1 MTIQC
6 SGKMS
11 SSKTSMKG
19 KKHITNALDIQT
31 MVHLAAKSMAP
42 VWPLKTFI
50 ACNSLQGFESQPF
63 DVALAEAQ
71 FLFGRRPIDYQDI
84 NRETI
89 KWCGAY
95 FDEGQSV
102 IDIPT
107 GDTGFYSTFKD
118 LSKYDKIL
126 HQGSKQN
133 KQWLTQLPDNAEDA
147 IIQCLEYLQISNEE
161 HLSFLK
167 ISLAQL
173 PGWSGYIK
181 WRTEWQNTS
190 SQLDKHSNILIDFMA
205 VRLIIT
211 VLINPEINFSKSTSN
226 NAQMHQHP
234 IIDNIKKPEEDYK
247 SHLIPPLLTAA
258 KTMKPLATQSAEVQ
272 LVFCIDVRSE
282 PFRRQ
287 IESFGPYETLGFA
300 GFFGL
305 PIRLHDYNSGS
316 VTDSCPVLLKPRYDI
331 HDCPNEEN
339 TSAEKK
345 HAQGKKI
352 LNSLTDVYQQLKYNF
367 ATPFA
372 LVETLGAWCGLL
384 MLSKTIKPMLTIS
397 TLNKWTEKIMPT
409 VQTKPLVDMT
419 STDSS
424 NGISPADQALYA
436 EAVLRIMGLTEHFG
450 KFVIFCGHGS
460 STQNNPYASGLDCG
474 ACGGNHGGGNAKV
487 LAAIL
492 NKKSIR
498 ASLSERGIHIPLD
511 TQFLAAEHNTTT
523 DDMLIFKDNKPALLH
538 EKVLYRLQENLIKAK
553 AKNAALRVKYFDLG
567 SPVNPVEETC
577 KRSQDWSEV
586 RPEWGLARNAAFIIG
601 PRKLTQDLDLEGRC
615 FLHSYDWVKDKQLTS
630 LETILTAPMVVAEWI
645 NTQYLF
651 STIDNVTYGSGSKVT
666 HNVTGKI
673 GVMQG
678 NGSDLMHGL
687 PLQSV
692 KASDTLNFHQPQR
705 LLTVIYAPR
714 ENVSRII
721 NRQEILKTL
730 FFNAWV
736 HLIVIEPTENKAYQL
751 QTTGEW
757 YLMTNIGEKNG
768 FNS

>member
-1 MTIQC
+1 MT
-6 SGKMS
+6 GKRNLS
-11 SSKTSMKG
+11 S
-19 KKHITNALDIQT
+19 ALDIQT
-31 MVHLAAKSMAP
+31 MVHLAAKSIAP

-63 DVALAEAQ
+63 DIALAEAQ
-71 FLFGRRPIDYQDI
+71 FLFERRPLDYQHI

-89 KWCGAY
+89 KWCGSY
-95 FDEGQSV
+95 FDEGQRV
-102 IDIPT
+102 IEMPVD
-107 GDTGFYSTFKD
+107 GSGFYSTFKD
-118 LSKYDKIL
+118 LSKYDKML
-126 HQGSKQN
+126 TKGSRKN
-133 KQWLTQLPDNAEDA
+133 KQWLNQLPDNAEDA
-147 IIQCLEYLQISNEE
+147 IIQCLESLQIPSED

-167 ISLAQL
+167 TSFAQL
-173 PGWSGYIK
+173 SGWSGYMK
-181 WRTEWQNTS
+181 WRTEWQSASN
-190 SQLDKHSNILIDFMA
+190 QLDKQSNMLVDFTA

-211 VLINPEINFSKSTSN
+211 VLLHPDINASQSTFSIEKV
-226 NAQMHQHP
+226 HQHP
-234 IIDNIKKPEEDYK
+234 MIDNIKKLEEDYK
-247 SHLIPPLLTAA
+247 SHLIPTLLNKA
-258 KTMKPLATQSAEVQ
+258 KTMQPFATKSAEVQ

-282 PFRRQ
+282 PFRRHL
-287 IESFGPYETLGFA
+287 ESLGPYETFGFA

-305 PIRLHDYNSGS
+305 PIRLHDYNSGKI
-316 VTDSCPVLLKPRYDI
+316 TDSCPVLLKPRYDI
-331 HDCPNEEN
+331 HDCPSEKNSC
-339 TSAEKK
+339 TEKK
-345 HAQGKKI
+345 HEQGKKV
-352 LNSLTDVYQQLKYNF
+352 LNGLTDIYQQLKYNF

-384 MLSKTIKPMLTIS
+384 MLSKTIKPMLTMS
-397 TLNKWTEKIMPT
+397 TLNRWVEKIKPT
-409 VQTKPLVDMT
+409 VRTKPLVDMT

-436 EAVLRIMGLTEHFG
+436 EAVLRIMGLTEHFA

-474 ACGGNHGGGNAKV
+474 ACGGNHGGGNANV

-492 NKKSIR
+492 NKESIR
-498 ASLSERGIHIPLD
+498 VSLSNRGIRIPQD

-523 DDMLIFKDNKPALLH
+523 DDMLIFEDNMLPLPHENVLSLL
-538 EKVLYRLQENLIKAK
+538 KENLIKTK
-553 AKNAALRVKYFDLG
+553 AKNAASRMHYFDVD
-567 SPVNPVEETC
+567 SQVNPIKETGR
-577 KRSQDWSEV
+577 RSQDWAEV

-601 PRKLTQDLDLEGRC
+601 PRQLTQSLDLEGRC
-615 FLHSYDWVKDKQLTS
+615 FLHSYDWVKDDELTA

-651 STIDNVTYGSGSKVT
+651 STIDNVTYGSGSKIT

-692 KASDTLNFHQPQR
+692 KATDALNVHQPQR

-714 ENVSRII
+714 ERVSMII
-721 NRQEILKTL
+721 ARQEILKTL

-736 HLIVIEPTENKAYQL
+736 HLIVIEPIENKAYQL

-768 FNS
+768 FN

>member
-6 SGKMS
+6 SEKMS
-11 SSKTSMKG
+11 SSETTMTG
-19 KKHITNALDIQT
+19 TKHLSSALDIQT
-31 MVHLAAKSMAP
+31 MVHLAAKSIAP

-50 ACNSLQGFESQPF
+50 ACNSLQGFESQSF
-63 DVALAEAQ
+63 DIALAEAQ
-71 FLFGRRPIDYQDI
+71 FLFENRPLDYQHI

-89 KWCGAY
+89 KWCGTY

-102 IDIPT
+102 IDMPV
-107 GDTGFYSTFKD
+107 DARGFYSAFKD
-118 LSKYDKIL
+118 LSRYDRML
-126 HQGSKQN
+126 TQGSNKN
-133 KQWLTQLPDNAEDA
+133 KQWLNQLPDNAEDA
-147 IIQCLEYLQISNEE
+147 IIQCLKSLEVSDEE

-167 ISLAQL
+167 KSFAQL
-173 PGWSGYIK
+173 SGWSGYMK
-181 WRTEWQNTS
+181 WRTEWQDTPS
-190 SQLDKHSNILIDFMA
+190 HLDKNSSILVDFMA

-211 VLINPEINFSKSTSN
+211 VLLHPKINFPQSTFSN
-226 NAQMHQHP
+226 EKTHQHP
-234 IIDNIKKPEEDYK
+234 MIETIKQLEKNYQ
-247 SHLIPPLLTAA
+247 SHLIPSLLTEA
-258 KTMKPLATQSAEVQ
+258 KSLNTLAKKSAEVQ

-282 PFRRQ
+282 PFRRHL
-287 IESFGPYETLGFA
+287 ESLGPYETLGFA

-305 PIRLHDYNSGS
+305 PIRLHDYNSGK

-331 HDCPNEEN
+331 HDCPSNNN
-339 TSAEKK
+339 TCAEKQ
-345 HAQGKKI
+345 HDQGKKM
-352 LNSLTDVYQQLKYNF
+352 LTGLKDVYQQLKYNF

-397 TLNKWTEKIMPT
+397 TLNQWSEKIMPT
-409 VQTKPLVDMT
+409 LTTKPLVDMT

-492 NKKSIR
+492 NKASIR
-498 ASLSERGIHIPLD
+498 ASLSERGIHIPHD

-523 DDMLIFKDNKPALLH
+523 DEMLIFENKVPRMLH
-538 EKVLYRLQENLIKAK
+538 EKVLRLLQENLIKAK
-553 AKNAALRVKYFDLG
+553 AKNAASRVNHFDVG
-567 SPVNPVEETC
+567 GQVNPIEETGR
-577 KRSQDWSEV
+577 RSQDWSEV

-615 FLHSYDWVKDKQLTS
+615 FLHSYDWAQDEQLTS

-692 KASDTLNFHQPQR
+692 KATDALNFHQPQR

-714 ENVSRII
+714 ANVSMII

-757 YLMTNIGEKNG
+757 YLMTNIGEENE
-768 FNS
+768 FN

>member
-6 SGKMS
+6 SETMS
-11 SSKTSMKG
+11 STKITMIG
-19 KKHITNALDIQT
+19 KKQVSSALDIQT
-31 MVHLAAKSMAP
+31 MVHLAAKSIAP

-63 DVALAEAQ
+63 DIALTEAQ
-71 FLFGRRPIDYQDI
+71 FLFESRPLDYQHI

-95 FDEGQSV
+95 FDEGQRV
-102 IDIPT
+102 IDMPV
-107 GDTGFYSTFKD
+107 GARSFYLAFKA
-118 LSKYDKIL
+118 LSQYDRAL

-133 KQWLTQLPDNAEDA
+133 KRWLNQLPENAEDA
-147 IIQCLEYLQISNEE
+147 IIQCLESLQVSDED

-173 PGWSGYIK
+173 SGWSGYIK
-181 WRTEWQNTS
+181 WRTEWQSTS
-190 SQLDKHSNILIDFMA
+190 NHLDKHSNMLIDFIA

-211 VLINPEINFSKSTSN
+211 VLLHPEINFSKNTLN
-226 NAQMHQHP
+226 QEKAPQHP
-234 IIDNIKKPEEDYK
+234 MIDNIKKLEENYK
-247 SHLIPPLLTAA
+247 SHLIPTLLTKA
-258 KTMKPLATQSAEVQ
+258 TIMNTLAPKSAEVQ

-282 PFRRQ
+282 PFRRHL
-287 IESFGPYETLGFA
+287 ESLGPYETFGFA

-305 PIRLHDYNSGS
+305 PIRLYDYNSGK

-331 HDCPNEEN
+331 HDCPSEEN
-339 TSAEKK
+339 TCAEKK
-345 HAQGKKI
+345 HEQGKKI
-352 LNSLTDVYQQLKYNF
+352 LNGLTNIYQQLKYNF

-397 TLNKWTEKIMPT
+397 TLNQWIEKIMPT
-409 VQTKPLVDMT
+409 VTTKPLVDMT

-436 EAVLRIMGLTEHFG
+436 EAVLRIMGLTKNFG

-492 NKKSIR
+492 NKESIR
-498 ASLSERGIHIPLD
+498 AALAQRDIHIPQD

-523 DDMLIFKDNKPALLH
+523 DEMLIFEDNATPLPY
-538 EKVLYRLQENLIKAK
+538 EKVLRLLQENLIRAK
-553 AKNAALRVKYFDLG
+553 AKNTASRVHHFDVDG
-567 SPVNPVEETC
+567 QVNSIQETGR
-577 KRSQDWSEV
+577 RSQDWSEV

-601 PRKLTQDLDLEGRC
+601 PRKLTQALDLEGRC
-615 FLHSYDWVKDKQLTS
+615 FLHSYDWAQDEQLTS

-692 KASDTLNFHQPQR
+692 KSTDTINFHQPQR

-714 ENVSRII
+714 ANVSTII

-757 YLMTNIGEKNG
+757 YLTTNIGEKNG
-768 FNS
+768 HN

>member
-6 SGKMS
+6 K
-11 SSKTSMKG
+11 
-19 KKHITNALDIQT
+19 A
-31 MVHLAAKSMAP
+31 MVHLAAKSIAP

-50 ACNSLQGFESQPF
+50 ACNSLQGLESKPF
-63 DVALAEAQ
+63 DEALNEAQ
-71 FLFGRRPIDYQDI
+71 CFFEQPDHEYQHI

-95 FDEGQSV
+95 FDNGQS
-102 IDIPT
+102 IIEITRDNK
-107 GDTGFYSTFKD
+107 GLYATFKE
-118 LSKYDKIL
+118 LSKYDKML

-133 KQWLTQLPDNAEDA
+133 KQWLMQLPNHAEAA
-147 IIQCLEYLQISNEE
+147 IEQCLE
-161 HLSFLK
+161 FLK
-167 ISLAQL
+167 ISDEEQLPFLKKSLAQL

-181 WRTEWQNTS
+181 WQTEWQNTS
-190 SQLDKHSNILIDFMA
+190 HHSGKHANILVDFIA
-205 VRLIIT
+205 IRLIIT
-211 VLINPEINFSKSTSN
+211 VLLNPKINWSKSIVN
-226 NAQMHQHP
+226 NKKVRKHP
-234 IIDNIKKPEEDYK
+234 IIERIKKLEENYK
-247 SHLIPPLLTAA
+247 WHLIRPLLTQA
-258 KTMKPLATQSAEVQ
+258 KTMKTLSQTSPDVQ

-282 PFRRQ
+282 PLRRHL
-287 IESFGPYETLGFA
+287 ESLGHYETLGFA

-305 PIRLHDYNSGS
+305 PLRLHDYNSGK

-331 HDCPNEEN
+331 HDHPNHKH
-339 TSAEKK
+339 SCSEKQ
-345 HAQGKKI
+345 HAQGKKF
-352 LNSLTDVYQQLKYNF
+352 LNGLTDLYQQLKYNF

-384 MLSKTIKPMLTIS
+384 MLFKTMQPTLTLSII
-397 TLNKWTEKIMPT
+397 NKWIEKIRPT
-409 VQTKPLVDMT
+409 VATTPMVDMT
-419 STDSS
+419 ATDSR
-424 NGISPADQALYA
+424 NGISPADQAFYA
-436 EAVLRIMGLTEHFG
+436 EAVLRIMGLTENFG

-474 ACGGNHGGGNAKV
+474 ACGGNHGGGNAKA

-492 NKKSIR
+492 NKKSIQI
-498 ASLSERGIHIPLD
+498 ALYARGIIIPHD

-523 DDMLIFKDNKPALLH
+523 DDVLIFEDSKQTTLH
-538 EKVLYRLQENLIKAK
+538 KEILQELQDNLKMAK
-553 AKNAALRVKYFDLG
+553 AKNTTSRISHFGV
-567 SPVNPVEETC
+567 SNRTNPVEETTR
-577 KRSQDWSEV
+577 RSQDWSEV

-601 PRKLTQDLDLEGRC
+601 PRRLTKALDLEGRC
-615 FLHSYDWVKDKQLTS
+615 FLHSYNWVKDEQLTA

-678 NGSDLMHGL
+678 NSSDLMHGL

-692 KASDTLNFHQPQR
+692 NSTDVMNYHQPQR

-714 ENVSRII
+714 KNVSEII

-730 FFNAWV
+730 FFNSWV
-736 HLIVIEPTENKAYQL
+736 HVIVIEPTENQAYQL

-757 YLMTNIGEKNG
+757 YLLTNIGEKNE
-768 FNS
+768 FN

>member
-6 SGKMS
+6 SEKMS
-11 SSKTSMKG
+11 SSKTTMTG
-19 KKHITNALDIQT
+19 IKHISSTLDIQT
-31 MVHLAAKSMAP
+31 MVHLAAKSIAP

-50 ACNSLQGFESQPF
+50 ACNPLQGLESRPF
-63 DVALAEAQ
+63 DSALEEAQ
-71 FLFGRRPIDYQDI
+71 FLFESRHLDYQHI

-89 KWCGAY
+89 KWCASY

-102 IDIPT
+102 IDMPV
-107 GDTGFYSTFKD
+107 GDRGFYSAFKD
-118 LSKYDKIL
+118 LSKYDRML
-126 HQGSKQN
+126 TQGSKQN
-133 KQWLTQLPDNAEDA
+133 KQFLNQLPDNPEDA
-147 IIQCLEYLQISNEE
+147 IIQCLEALEVSDEE

-167 ISLAQL
+167 KSLAQL
-173 PGWSGYIK
+173 PGWSGYMK
-181 WRTEWQNTS
+181 WRTEWQSTS
-190 SQLDKHSNILIDFMA
+190 NKSDKHSNMLIDFMA

-211 VLINPEINFSKSTSN
+211 VLLHPEINFTKNTFSHEKT
-226 NAQMHQHP
+226 HQYP
-234 IIDNIKKPEEDYK
+234 IIENIKQLEENYK
-247 SHLIPPLLTAA
+247 RHLIPSLLTEA
-258 KTMKPLATQSAEVQ
+258 KTIKPFATKSAEVQ

-282 PFRRQ
+282 PFRRHL
-287 IESFGPYETLGFA
+287 ESLGPYETFGFA

-305 PIRLHDYNSGS
+305 PVRLHDYNSGKT
-316 VTDSCPVLLKPRYDI
+316 TDSCPVLLKPRFDI
-331 HDCPNEEN
+331 YDCPSDKN
-339 TSAEKK
+339 TCAEKQ
-345 HAQGKKI
+345 HEQGKKM
-352 LNSLTDVYQQLKYNF
+352 LNGLKDIYQQLKYNF

-397 TLNKWTEKIMPT
+397 TLNKWIEKIMPT
-409 VQTKPLVDMT
+409 LKTKPLVDMT
-419 STDSS
+419 VTDSS
-424 NGISPADQALYA
+424 NGISPADQMLYA

-450 KFVIFCGHGS
+450 KLVIFCGHGS

-492 NKKSIR
+492 NKESIR
-498 ASLSERGIHIPLD
+498 AALALRGIHIPQD
-511 TQFLAAEHNTTT
+511 TRFLAAEHNTTT
-523 DDMLIFKDNKPALLH
+523 DEMLIFEDNVSPLMH
-538 EKVLYRLQENLIKAK
+538 EKVLHLLQENLIKAK
-553 AKNAALRVKYFDLG
+553 EKTAASRVTHFDVG
-567 SPVNPVEETC
+567 AQVNPIEETGR
-577 KRSQDWSEV
+577 RSQDWSEV

-601 PRKLTQDLDLEGRC
+601 PRKLTQALDLEGRC
-615 FLHSYDWVKDKQLTS
+615 FLHSYDWAQDEQLTS

-651 STIDNVTYGSGSKVT
+651 STMDNVLYGSGSKVT

-692 KASDTLNFHQPQR
+692 KSTDALNFHQPQR

-714 ENVSRII
+714 EKVSMII
-721 NRQEILKTL
+721 NRQDILKTL

-757 YLMTNIGEKNG
+757 CLMTNKGEKNG
-768 FNS
+768 FN

>member
-6 SGKMS
+6 SEKMNS
-11 SSKTSMKG
+11 KKITMKSKKHTSKT
-19 KKHITNALDIQT
+19 LDIKAT
-31 MVHLAAKSMAP
+31 VHLAAKSIAP

-63 DVALAEAQ
+63 DIALAEAQ
-71 FLFGRRPIDYQDI
+71 FLFENRPLDYQDI

-89 KWCGAY
+89 KWCGTY
-95 FDEGQSV
+95 FDEGQKV
-102 IDIPT
+102 IDMPI
-107 GDTGFYSTFKD
+107 GDKGFYSAFKE
-118 LSKYDKIL
+118 LCKYDKIL
-126 HQGSKQN
+126 TKGSIQN
-133 KQWLTQLPDNAEDA
+133 KQWLNQLPENAEDA
-147 IIQCLEYLQISNEE
+147 IIQCLEYLQVSDAECLE
-161 HLSFLK
+161 FLK
-167 ISLAQL
+167 KSLAQL
-173 PGWSGYIK
+173 SGWSGYLK
-181 WRTEWQNTS
+181 WRAEWQNTANN
-190 SQLDKHSNILIDFMA
+190 LDKNSNMLIDFMA

-211 VLINPEINFSKSTSN
+211 VLLQPEINFAKSTISCDKS
-226 NAQMHQHP
+226 HKHP
-234 IIDNIKKPEEDYK
+234 MIDNIKQLEENYK
-247 SHLIPPLLTAA
+247 SHLIPSLLTKA
-258 KTMKPLATQSAEVQ
+258 KTIHLLDQKSADVQ

-282 PFRRQ
+282 PFRRHL
-287 IESFGPYETLGFA
+287 ESLGPYETFGFA
-300 GFFGL
+300 GFFGV
-305 PIRLHDYNSGS
+305 PIRLHDYNSGK

-331 HDCPNEEN
+331 HDCPSDDN
-339 TSAEKK
+339 ACVEKE
-345 HAQGKKI
+345 HEQGKKM
-352 LNSLTDVYQQLKYNF
+352 LSGLTNIYQQLKYNF

-372 LVETLGAWCGLL
+372 LVETLGAWCGLY
-384 MLSKTIKPMLTIS
+384 MLSKTIKPKLTIS
-397 TLNKWTEKIMPT
+397 TRNKWIEKIMPT
-409 VQTKPLVDMT
+409 VRTKPIVDMT
-419 STDSS
+419 SKDSS

-436 EAVLRIMGLTEHFG
+436 ETVLRIMGLTKYFG

-487 LAAIL
+487 LATIL

-498 ASLSERGIHIPLD
+498 ASLALRGIHIPQE

-523 DDMLIFKDNKPALLH
+523 DEVLIFEDKMQSLLH
-538 EKVLYRLQENLIKAK
+538 EKVLRQLQENLIEAK
-553 AKNAALRVKYFDLG
+553 AKNAASRVTDFDLSG
-567 SPVNPVEETC
+567 KVNPIEETNR
-577 KRSQDWSEV
+577 RSQDWSEV
-586 RPEWGLARNAAFIIG
+586 RPEWGLARNAAFIVG
-601 PRKLTQDLDLEGRC
+601 PRELTEAFDLEGRC
-615 FLHSYDWVKDKQLTS
+615 FLHSYDWTQDEQLTS

-673 GVMQG
+673 GIMQG

-692 KASDTLNFHQPQR
+692 KATDELNFHKPQR

-714 ENVSRII
+714 ENVSMII

-730 FFNAWV
+730 FFNSWV

-757 YLMTNIGEKNG
+757 SL
-768 FNS
+768 F

>member
-1 MTIQC
+1 MTVQC
-6 SGKMS
+6 SETMSYSKKTMTGKQHLS
-11 SSKTSMKG
+11 S
-19 KKHITNALDIQT
+19 ALDIQT
-31 MVHLAAKSMAP
+31 MVHLAAKSIAP

-63 DVALAEAQ
+63 DIALAEAHY
-71 FLFGRRPIDYQDI
+71 LFESCPLDYQHI

-89 KWCGAY
+89 KWCGSY
-95 FDEGQSV
+95 FDEGQRV
-102 IDIPT
+102 IEMPV
-107 GDTGFYSTFKD
+107 GARRFYSAFKD
-118 LSKYDKIL
+118 LSKYDKML
-126 HQGSKQN
+126 HQGSKKN
-133 KQWLTQLPDNAEDA
+133 KQWLNQLPDKAEDA
-147 IIQCLEYLQISNEE
+147 IIQCLESLQISNEE
-161 HLSFLK
+161 QLAFLK
-167 ISLAQL
+167 KSLAQL
-173 PGWSGYIK
+173 SGWSGYMK
-181 WRTEWQNTS
+181 WQTQWQSTS
-190 SQLDKHSNILIDFMA
+190 NPSGKQSTMLIDFMA

-211 VLINPEINFSKSTSN
+211 VLLHPEINVAKRTGSLEKT
-226 NAQMHQHP
+226 HQHP
-234 IIDNIKKPEEDYK
+234 IINNIKKLEENYQ
-247 SHLIPPLLTAA
+247 SHLMPSLLNEA
-258 KTMKPLATQSAEVQ
+258 KKMNTFIQQSADVQ

-282 PFRRQ
+282 PFRRHL
-287 IESFGPYETLGFA
+287 ESLGPYETLGFA

-305 PIRLHDYNSGS
+305 PIRLHDYNSGK
-316 VTDSCPVLLKPRYDI
+316 VADSCPVLLKPRYDI
-331 HDCPNEEN
+331 HDCPNDEHGC
-339 TSAEKK
+339 AEKQ
-345 HAQGKKI
+345 HEQGKKI
-352 LNSLTDVYQQLKYNF
+352 LDGLTNVYQQLKYNF

-397 TLNKWTEKIMPT
+397 AINRWIEKIKPT
-409 VQTKPLVDMT
+409 VTTDLFIDMT

-424 NGISPADQALYA
+424 NGISPAEQALYA

-474 ACGGNHGGGNAKV
+474 ACGGNPGGGNAKV

-492 NKKSIR
+492 NKASIR
-498 ASLSERGIHIPLD
+498 AALSERGIYIPQD

-523 DDMLIFKDNKPALLH
+523 DDMRIFADNAPPLLH
-538 EKVLYRLQENLIKAK
+538 KKILHALQENLVKAK
-553 AKNAALRVKYFDLG
+553 TNNAASRVTHFNVSG
-567 SPVNPVEETC
+567 QVNPIEETGR
-577 KRSQDWSEV
+577 RSQDWSEV

-601 PRKLTQDLDLEGRC
+601 PRKLTQALDLEGRC
-615 FLHSYDWVKDKQLTS
+615 FLHSYDWTKDEQLTA

-651 STIDNVTYGSGSKVT
+651 STIDNVNYGSGSKVT

-692 KASDTLNFHQPQR
+692 KATDALNFHQPQR

-714 ENVSRII
+714 ENVSMII
-721 NRQEILKTL
+721 HRQEILKTL
-730 FFNAWV
+730 FFNEWV

-768 FNS
+768 FN

>member
-1 MTIQC
+1 MTIQ
-6 SGKMS
+6 SSEKMS
-11 SSKTSMKG
+11 SSKTTMTG
-19 KKHITNALDIQT
+19 KKHISSSLDIQT
-31 MVHLAAKSMAP
+31 MVHLAAKSIAP

-50 ACNSLQGFESQPF
+50 ACNSLQGFESQSF
-63 DVALAEAQ
+63 DSALTEAQ
-71 FLFGRRPIDYQDI
+71 SLFENCPIDYQHI

-89 KWCGAY
+89 KWCGTY

-102 IDIPT
+102 IDMPV
-107 GDTGFYSTFKD
+107 GDRGFYSAFKD
-118 LSKYDKIL
+118 LSKYDRML
-126 HQGSKQN
+126 HQGSKKN
-133 KQWLTQLPDNAEDA
+133 KQWLNQLPDNAEDA
-147 IIQCLEYLQISNEE
+147 IIQCLESLQVSDEE

-167 ISLAQL
+167 KSLAQL
-173 PGWSGYIK
+173 SGWSGYMK
-181 WRTEWQNTS
+181 WRTEWKDNS
-190 SQLDKHSNILIDFMA
+190 NHLDKNSNMLIDFMA

-211 VLINPEINFSKSTSN
+211 VLLHPEINFAKSTFSN
-226 NAQMHQHP
+226 DKTHKHP
-234 IIDNIKKPEEDYK
+234 MIDNIKQLEENYK
-247 SHLIPPLLTAA
+247 SHLIPSLLNEA
-258 KTMKPLATQSAEVQ
+258 KSINIVAKESLEAQ

-282 PFRRQ
+282 PFRRHL
-287 IESFGPYETLGFA
+287 ESLGPYETLGFA

-305 PIRLHDYNSGS
+305 PIRLHDYNSGK

-331 HDCPNEEN
+331 HDCPSEKN
-339 TSAEKK
+339 TCAEKQ
-345 HAQGKKI
+345 HEQGKKI
-352 LNSLTDVYQQLKYNF
+352 LNGLTDIYQQLKYNF

-384 MLSKTIKPMLTIS
+384 MLSKTIKPMMTIS
-397 TLNKWTEKIMPT
+397 TLNKWIEKIMPT
-409 VQTKPLVDMT
+409 VRTKPLVDMM
-419 STDSS
+419 STDSI

-436 EAVLRIMGLTEHFG
+436 EAVLRIMGLTDHFG
-450 KFVIFCGHGS
+450 KSVIFCGHGS

-492 NKKSIR
+492 NKESIR

-523 DDMLIFKDNKPALLH
+523 DDMFIFEDNMPPLLH
-538 EKVLYRLQENLIKAK
+538 GKVLRQLQENLIKAK
-553 AKNAALRVKYFDLG
+553 VKNAASRVTHFDAG
-567 SPVNPVEETC
+567 GQVNPIEETGR
-577 KRSQDWSEV
+577 RSQDWSEV

-615 FLHSYDWVKDKQLTS
+615 FLHSYDWVQDEQLTS

-692 KASDTLNFHQPQR
+692 KSTDALNFHQPQR

-714 ENVSRII
+714 EKVSTII
-721 NRQEILKTL
+721 ERQAILKTL
-730 FFNAWV
+730 FFNSWV

-768 FNS
+768 FN

>member
-6 SGKMS
+6 SEKMS
-11 SSKTSMKG
+11 SVKTTRTG
-19 KKHITNALDIQT
+19 KKRISSALDIRT
-31 MVHLAAKSMAP
+31 MVHLAAKSIAP

-63 DVALAEAQ
+63 DIALTEAQ
-71 FLFGRRPIDYQDI
+71 FLFKSRPLDYQHI

-89 KWCGAY
+89 KWCAAY
-95 FDEGQSV
+95 FDEGQRV
-102 IDIPT
+102 IDMPV
-107 GDTGFYSTFKD
+107 GDRDFYSAFKD
-118 LSKYDKIL
+118 LSKYDRML

-133 KQWLTQLPDNAEDA
+133 KQWLNQLPDNAEDA
-147 IIQCLEYLQISNEE
+147 IIQCLECLQISDEE
-161 HLSFLK
+161 HRSFLK

-173 PGWSGYIK
+173 SGWSGYIK
-181 WRTEWQNTS
+181 WQTEWQCTPNHP
-190 SQLDKHSNILIDFMA
+190 DKHSNMLIDFMA

-211 VLINPEINFSKSTSN
+211 VLLHPEINFSKNTFN
-226 NAQMHQHP
+226 NENAHQHL
-234 IIDNIKKPEEDYK
+234 IIDNIKKLEEEYQ
-247 SHLIPPLLTAA
+247 SHLIPSLLTEA
-258 KTMKPLATQSAEVQ
+258 KTIKPFTTKSAEVQ

-282 PFRRQ
+282 PFRRHL
-287 IESFGPYETLGFA
+287 ESLGSYETLGFA

-305 PIRLHDYNSGS
+305 PIRLHDYNTGK

-331 HDCPNEEN
+331 HDCPSEKN
-339 TSAEKK
+339 TRTEKQ
-345 HAQGKKI
+345 HEQGKKM
-352 LNSLTDVYQQLKYNF
+352 LNGLTEMYQQLKYNF

-372 LVETLGAWCGLL
+372 LVEALGAWCGLL

-397 TLNKWTEKIMPT
+397 TLNKWIEKIMPT
-409 VQTKPLVDMT
+409 VSTKPLVDMT

-474 ACGGNHGGGNAKV
+474 ACGGHHGGGNAKV

-492 NKKSIR
+492 NKESIR
-498 ASLSERGIHIPLD
+498 ASLALRGIHIPQD
-511 TQFLAAEHNTTT
+511 TQFLSAEHNTTT
-523 DDMLIFKDNKPALLH
+523 DEMLIFEENVPSLQH
-538 EKVLYRLQENLIKAK
+538 EKVLRLLQENLIKAK
-553 AKNAALRVKYFDLG
+553 AKNAASRLNHFDVG
-567 SPVNPVEETC
+567 GQVNPIEETGR
-577 KRSQDWSEV
+577 RSQDWSEV

-601 PRKLTQDLDLEGRC
+601 PRKLTQALDLEGRC
-615 FLHSYDWVKDKQLTS
+615 FLHSYDWTKDEQLTS

-678 NGSDLMHGL
+678 NASDLMHGL

-692 KASDTLNFHQPQR
+692 KSTDALNFHQPQR

-714 ENVSRII
+714 ENVSMII

-757 YLMTNIGEKNG
+757 YLYNHYCNP
-768 FNS
+768 

>member
-1 MTIQC
+1 MTIQN
-6 SGKMS
+6 SEKMS
-11 SSKTSMKG
+11 SEKTTMTG
-19 KKHITNALDIQT
+19 NKHISSALDIQT
-31 MVHLAAKSMAP
+31 MVHLAAKSIAP

-50 ACNSLQGFESQPF
+50 ACNSLQGFESQSF
-63 DVALAEAQ
+63 DIALAEAQ
-71 FLFGRRPIDYQDI
+71 FLFESRPLDYQHI

-89 KWCGAY
+89 KWCGTY

-102 IDIPT
+102 IDMPS
-107 GDTGFYSTFKD
+107 GDRGFYSAFKD
-118 LSKYDKIL
+118 LSKYDRML
-126 HQGSKQN
+126 HQGSKKN
-133 KQWLTQLPDNAEDA
+133 KQWLNQLPDSAEDA
-147 IIQCLEYLQISNEE
+147 IIQCLDSLQVSNEE

-173 PGWSGYIK
+173 SGWSGYIK
-181 WRTEWQNTS
+181 WRTEWQSTANHS
-190 SQLDKHSNILIDFMA
+190 DKHSNMLIDFMA

-211 VLINPEINFSKSTSN
+211 VLLHPEIHFSKPSLRNEKT
-226 NAQMHQHP
+226 HQHP
-234 IIDNIKKPEEDYK
+234 MIDHIKKLEDTYK
-247 SHLIPPLLTAA
+247 YRLIPTILAEA
-258 KTMKPLATQSAEVQ
+258 KTMNTFIKPSPDVQ

-287 IESFGPYETLGFA
+287 LESLGPYETLGFA

-305 PIRLHDYNSGS
+305 PIRLHDYNSGKT
-316 VTDSCPVLLKPRYDI
+316 TDSCPVLLKPRYDI
-331 HDCPNEEN
+331 HDCPSEKN
-339 TSAEKK
+339 TCTVKQHK
-345 HAQGKKI
+345 QGKKM
-352 LNSLTDVYQQLKYNF
+352 LTGLKDMYQQLKYNF

-397 TLNKWTEKIMPT
+397 TINQWIEKIMPT
-409 VQTKPLVDMT
+409 VATKPLVDMT
-419 STDSS
+419 PTDNN

-450 KFVIFCGHGS
+450 KVVIFCGHGS

-492 NKKSIR
+492 NTESIR
-498 ASLSERGIHIPLD
+498 SVLSDRGIHIPQD

-523 DDMLIFKDNKPALLH
+523 DDMLIFEDNSPPSPHNTLLH
-538 EKVLYRLQENLIKAK
+538 ALQENLITAK
-553 AKNAALRVKYFDLG
+553 TRNAVSRITHFDISG
-567 SPVNPVEETC
+567 QTNPIEETGR
-577 KRSQDWSEV
+577 RSQDWSEV

-601 PRKLTQDLDLEGRC
+601 PRKLTQALDLEGRC
-615 FLHSYDWVKDKQLTS
+615 FLHSYDWSQDEQLTS

-666 HNVTGKI
+666 HNVTGTI

-692 KASDTLNFHQPQR
+692 KSTDALNFHQPQR

-714 ENVSRII
+714 EKVSMII
-721 NRQEILKTL
+721 DRQEILKTL

-757 YLMTNIGEKNG
+757 CLMTNIGEENG
-768 FNS
+768 FN

>member
-6 SGKMS
+6 SEKISSAKTTMTGKN
-11 SSKTSMKG
+11 
-19 KKHITNALDIQT
+19 HISRALDIQT
-31 MVHLAAKSMAP
+31 MVHLAAKSIAP

-50 ACNSLQGFESQPF
+50 ACNSLQGFESRPF
-63 DVALAEAQ
+63 DIALAEAQ
-71 FLFGRRPIDYQDI
+71 VLFEQRPIDYQHI

-89 KWCGAY
+89 KWCGIY

-102 IDIPT
+102 IKMPVNPR
-107 GDTGFYSTFKD
+107 GLYSTFKD
-118 LSKYDKIL
+118 LSKYDKML

-133 KQWLTQLPDNAEDA
+133 KQWLNQLPDNAEDA
-147 IIQCLEYLQISNEE
+147 IIQCLEDLQIADEE
-161 HLSFLK
+161 ALSFLK
-167 ISLAQL
+167 VSLAQL
-173 PGWSGYIK
+173 SGWSGYMK
-181 WRTEWQNTS
+181 WRTEWQDNAKH
-190 SQLDKHSNILIDFMA
+190 LAKHSNMLIDFMA

-211 VLINPEINFSKSTSN
+211 VLLHPEINFAKSTVSHE
-226 NAQMHQHP
+226 NANQHP
-234 IIDNIKKPEEDYK
+234 IIDNIKTLEENYK
-247 SHLIPPLLTAA
+247 SHLIPALLSEA
-258 KTMKPLATQSAEVQ
+258 KTINRLAKKACEAQ

-282 PFRRQ
+282 PFRRHL
-287 IESFGPYETLGFA
+287 ESLGPYETFGFA

-305 PIRLHDYNSGS
+305 PIRLHDYNSGK
-316 VTDSCPVLLKPRYDI
+316 VIDSCPVLLKPRYDI
-331 HDCPNEEN
+331 HDCPSEDN
-339 TSAEKK
+339 TCAEKQ
-345 HAQGKKI
+345 HEQGKKI
-352 LNSLTDVYQQLKYNF
+352 LNSLTDMYQQLKYNF

-372 LVETLGAWCGLL
+372 LVETLGPWCGLL
-384 MLSKTIKPMLTIS
+384 MLSKTIKPMFTIS
-397 TLNKWTEKIMPT
+397 TLNKWIEKIMPILAT
-409 VQTKPLVDMT
+409 QPIVDMI

-436 EAVLRIMGLTEHFG
+436 ETVLRIMGLTKDFG
-450 KFVIFCGHGS
+450 KIVIFCGHGS

-492 NKKSIR
+492 NKESIR
-498 ASLSERGIHIPLD
+498 ASLFERGIHIPQD
-511 TQFLAAEHNTTT
+511 TRFLAAEHNTTT
-523 DDMLIFKDNKPALLH
+523 DDMCIFEDTTQPMPHA
-538 EKVLYRLQENLIKAK
+538 KVLRLLQENLIKAK
-553 AKNAALRVKYFDLG
+553 AKNVASRTEYFAVDG
-567 SPVNPVEETC
+567 QVNHIEETSR
-577 KRSQDWSEV
+577 RSQDWSEV

-601 PRKLTQDLDLEGRC
+601 PRKLTQALDLEGRC
-615 FLHSYDWVKDKQLTS
+615 FLHSYEWTQDQQLTS

-692 KASDTLNFHQPQR
+692 KTTDTINFHQPQR

-714 ENVSRII
+714 EKVSMII

-736 HLIVIEPTENKAYQL
+736 HVVVIEPAENKAYQL
-751 QTTGEW
+751 QNTGEW

-768 FNS
+768 FN